1 MQIYTFA
8 PFSWGLFITLLSLIS
23 QRQSLRVLCIYDYIS
38 VGIFCLWGNV
48 KEANKSCLQRSW
60 IFTLGYSSQSWAAG
74 ILFLENTGSISFF
87 FHFSY
92 LGSIELFVPRVT
104 GVSGSRINVV

>member
-48 KEANKSCLQRSW
+48 KEANKSCLQRPW
-60 IFTLGYSSQSWAAG
+60 IFTLGYSSQSRAAG
-74 ILFLENTGSISFF
+74 ILFLENIGSIPFF

-104 GVSGSRINVV
+104 GVSGSRINVA